1 MAVRLSPVSLPG
13 RRVSL
18 TPLIDVVFILLVFF
32 MLETTFLRE
41 GGVTVS
47 GAQSEGGAPTS
58 RRLAIELFDTS
69 TVWVNGRRFPRTDWL
84 ASLPDPGQVDQVEL
98 RTAASVPV
106 GRLVE
111 VLDELAE
118 HGHQGVSIGRVREFS
133 R

>member
-1 MAVRLSPVSLPG
+1 MSFRLSQPSLPA

-41 GGVTVS
+41 GGITVA
-47 GAQSEGGAPTS
+47 GAQSEGGSPSTRQLS
-58 RRLAIELFDTS
+58 IELFDAS
-69 TVWVNGRRFPRTDWL
+69 TVWVNGRRFTGTEWL
-84 ASLPDPGQVDQVEL
+84 AALPDAAQVDQVEL

-118 HGHQGVSIGRVREFS
+118 QGHQGVSIGRVREFS

>member
-1 MAVRLSPVSLPG
+1 MAVRLSQPSLPA

-41 GGVTVS
+41 GGVTVAAGQS
-47 GAQSEGGAPTS
+47 GGGTPGA
-58 RRLAIELFDTS
+58 RRLSIELFDTT
-69 TVWVNGRRFPRTDWL
+69 TVWVNGRRFPETDWL
-84 ASLPDPGQVDQVEL
+84 AALPDAGQVDQVEL
-98 RTAASVPV
+98 RTADSVPV

-111 VLDELAE
+111 VLDRLAAQ
-118 HGHQGVSIGRVREFS
+118 GHQGVSIGRVREFS

>member
-1 MAVRLSPVSLPG
+1 MAVRLSQPSLPG

-41 GGVTVS
+41 GGITVA
-47 GAQSEGGAPTS
+47 GARSEGGTPSS
-58 RRLAIELFDTS
+58 RQLSIELFDTS
-69 TVWVNGRRFPRTDWL
+69 TVWVDGSRFSGKDWL
-84 ASLPDPGQVDQVEL
+84 AALPERGRVDQVEL
-98 RTAASVPV
+98 RTAPAVPV

-111 VLDELAE
+111 VLDALAE
-118 HGHQGVSIGRVREFS
+118 QGHQGVSIGRVREFS

>member
-1 MAVRLSPVSLPG
+1 MSVRLSKPSLPA

-41 GGVTVS
+41 GGVTV
-47 GAQSEGGAPTS
+47 GAAQSEGGTPSS
-58 RRLAIELFDTS
+58 RQLSIELFDTS
-69 TVWVNGRRFPRTDWL
+69 TVWVDGRRFSRTDWRS
-84 ASLPDPGQVDQVEL
+84 ALPDASQVDQVEL

-118 HGHQGVSIGRVREFS
+118 QGYQGVSIGRVREFS